1 MQVRLE
7 QVRDRPFHWDETET
21 IDAAEVGHPDVQAL
35 SPVHWRGEIRF
46 ADPGYLLTATYSYTQ
61 TLSCQ
66 RCLEPLEQ
74 PVEEEMTLLL
84 VPGAQAPASPE
95 HELAEEELGVVEVPE
110 DGDVD
115 LRPLLVE
122 QIQLNV
128 PMRPLCKADCAGLC
142 PTCGK
147 NLNDGPCGCE
157 QKEIDPRWK
166 ALEAFRGSG
175 EPSGTEDARERQK
188 DH

>member
-21 IDAAEVGHPDVQAL
+21 VGADEIGHPDVQAL

-46 ADPGYLLTATYSYTQ
+46 ADPGYLLTADYSYRQ

-74 PVEEEMTLLL
+74 PVEDQMELLL
-84 VPGAQAPASPE
+84 VPGTTSHPE
-95 HELAEEELGVVEVPE
+95 EHALAEEELGVVEVPE
-110 DGDVD
+110 DDELD
-115 LRPLLVE
+115 LRPLLIE

-128 PMRPLCKADCAGLC
+128 PMKPLCRPDCQGLC
-142 PTCGK
+142 PICGAD
-147 NLNDGPCGCE
+147 LNADACSCE
-157 QKEIDPRWK
+157 EQTADPRWAGLA
-166 ALEAFRGSG
+166 ALKSRLDSENG
-175 EPSGTEDARERQK
+175 
-188 DH
+188 

>member
-7 QVRDRPFHWDETET
+7 QVRDRPFLWDETET
-21 IDAAEVGHPDVQAL
+21 VGADEIGHPDLQAL

-46 ADPGYLLTATYSYTQ
+46 TDPGYLLTATYSYDQ

-74 PVEEEMTLLL
+74 HVEDAIDLLL
-84 VPGAQAPASPE
+84 VPGSHAPSTAE
-95 HELAEEELGVVEVPE
+95 HALTEEELGVVEVPE
-110 DGDVD
+110 DEEMD
-115 LRPLLVE
+115 LRPLLIE

-128 PMRPLCKADCAGLC
+128 PMKPLCRSGCLGLC
-142 PTCGK
+142 PTCGR
-147 NLNDGPCGCE
+147 NLNQGPCGCD
-157 QKEIDPRWK
+157 QQEIDPRWK
-166 ALEAFRGSG
+166 ALEAFR
-175 EPSGTEDARERQK
+175 EKKK